1 MQSLYKN
8 VVCAMNVFD
17 SSTTTGFSKGILI
30 AAKNKIRKKNSIA
43 TLM

>member
-8 VVCAMNVFD
+8 VVFAMNVFD

-30 AAKNKIRKKNSIA
+30 AAKNKIRKKIP
-43 TLM
+43 LLH